1 MIEKVFEGIFYTDNF
16 LTDHVF
22 TAYKKVS
29 NQIYVSNGTY
39 LFLLPKKE
47 QIFDLQLSSD
57 YRDDLIYSVIVAR
70 IKDVSVLSLRQSKKL
85 FEVWV
90 TQLC

>member
-1 MIEKVFEGIFYTDNF
+1 MY
-16 LTDHVF
+16 
-22 TAYKKVS
+22 
-29 NQIYVSNGTY
+29 
-39 LFLLPKKE
+39 FLLPKKE
-47 QIFDLQLSSD
+47 QIFDLQLSGD

>member
-1 MIEKVFEGIFYTDNF
+1 MSWIEP
-16 LTDHVF
+16 
-22 TAYKKVS
+22 
-29 NQIYVSNGTY
+29 IY
-39 LFLLPKKE
+39 FLLPKKE